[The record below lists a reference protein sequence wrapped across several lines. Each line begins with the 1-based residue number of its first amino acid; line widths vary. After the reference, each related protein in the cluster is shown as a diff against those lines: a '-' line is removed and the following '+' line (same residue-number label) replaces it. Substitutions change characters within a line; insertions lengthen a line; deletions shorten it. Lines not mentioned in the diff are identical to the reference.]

1 MKIAL
6 VGYGKMGQLIE
17 KLALERGNTISKII
31 DVSNIDEIVDITPDN
46 TDVAIEF
53 TSPES
58 AYNNIM
64 AVLKQKVPVVSGS
77 TGWLEKKHEVEDY
90 CDKNGTTFFYASNF
104 SLGVN
109 IFFKVNKF
117 LAELMSGKGYNTS
130 VEDIHHIHKLDAPSG
145 TGITIAEGIIE
156 KTNGLNGW
164 IEGDSNDSSKLG
176 IISKR
181 EGEVPGTHSVLYKSR
196 IDDIKIT
203 HEAHTREGFA
213 MGAVMVAEWLKG
225 KKGVLTMDDY
235 LDFSL

>member
-1 MKIAL
+1 MRIAL

-31 DVSNIDEIVDITPDN
+31 DVSNIDEIDDITPDN
-46 TDVAIEF
+46 TDAAIEF

-58 AYNNIM
+58 AFSNIM

-77 TGWLEKKHEVEDY
+77 TGWLEKKKEVEDY
-90 CDKNGTTFFYASNF
+90 CEQNGSTFFYASNF

-109 IFFKVNKF
+109 IFFKVNKY

-156 KTNGLNGW
+156 KTNGLKDW
-164 IEGDSNDSSKLG
+164 VEGGSNDTSKLS

-181 EGEVPGTHSVLYKSR
+181 EGEVPGTHSVLYKSK

-203 HEAHTREGFA
+203 HEAHSREGFA

-225 KKGVLTMDDY
+225 KEGVLTMDDY

>member
-31 DVSNIDEIVDITPDN
+31 DVSNVEEIKDITPEN

-58 AYNNIM
+58 AFNNIM
-64 AVLKQKVPVVSGS
+64 AVLKQKVPIVSGS
-77 TGWLEKKHEVEDY
+77 TGWLEKKVEVEDY
-90 CDKNGTTFFYASNF
+90 CKQNGTTFFYASNF

-130 VEDIHHIHKLDAPSG
+130 VEDIHHVHKLDAPSG

-164 IEGDSNDSSKLG
+164 IEGNSEDPSKLG

-196 IDDIKIT
+196 IDNIKIT

>member
-1 MKIAL
+1 MRIAL

-17 KLALERGNTISKII
+17 KLAVERGNTISKII
-31 DVSNIDEIVDITPDN
+31 DLNNTGEINEITPEN

-53 TSPES
+53 TAPES
-58 AYNNIM
+58 AFNNISSL
-64 AVLKQKVPVVSGS
+64 LKQNVPVVSGS
-77 TGWLEKKHEVEDY
+77 TGWLDRKTEIDAY
-90 CDKNGTTFFYASNF
+90 CKESDRTFFYASNF

-109 IFFKVNKF
+109 VFFRVNKY

-156 KTNGLNGW
+156 KNKAYSNW
-164 IEGDSNDSSKLG
+164 KEGVSEDPSVLS
-176 IISKR
+176 IHSKR
-181 EGEVPGTHSVLYKSR
+181 EGEVPGTHSVTYTSE

-203 HEAHTREGFA
+203 HEAHTRKGFA
-213 MGAVMVAEWLKG
+213 MGAVMVAEWLKD
-225 KKGVLTMDDY
+225 KKGVLTMDNY

>member
-17 KLALERGNTISKII
+17 KLAKERGNTISKII
-31 DVSNIDEIVDITPDN
+31 DVSNIEEVADISPGN

-58 AYNNIM
+58 AFGNIM

-77 TGWLEKKHEVEDY
+77 TGWLEKKIEVENY
-90 CDKNGTTFFYASNF
+90 CEQNGTTFFYASNF

-109 IFFKVNKF
+109 IFFKLNKY
-117 LAELMSGKGYNTS
+117 LAELMSGKGYATS

-145 TGITIAEGIIE
+145 TGITIAEGIVE
-156 KTNGLNGW
+156 KSKNLDSW
-164 IEGDSNDSSKLG
+164 VEGDSNDPDKLS

-181 EGEVPGTHSVLYKSR
+181 EGEVPGTHSVLYTSR

-213 MGAVMVAEWLKG
+213 LGAVMVAEWLKG